1 MRDIMLRVF
10 FFLIGFGLSTI
21 GFCFVILYLNLLTIE
36 YNFIDYVKFIIKRP
50 ECILG
55 IVGFIIMTIS
65 IISKG
70 EDKNELYL

>member
-1 MRDIMLRVF
+1 MIRVF

-21 GFCFVILYLNLLTIE
+21 GFCFIILYLNLFTIG
-36 YNFIDYVKFIIKRP
+36 YNFFDYVNFIIKRP

-55 IVGFIIMTIS
+55 IIGFIVMSIS

-70 EDKNELYL
+70 EDKNELYI